1 MSHRQLHLL
10 SLMARRAR
18 GEVGQLSA
26 SIGELRSREMHQF
39 DMADRLGQLLQDTAQ
54 PASQPMTRGALSAA
68 HFMGHS
74 LMQHLQATRAQMALT
89 QEQRAVLEADLQF
102 HARRQS
108 VLDARAHETRRALL
122 EEREERSDSAMPH
135 RRKA

>member
-1 MSHRQLHLL
+1 MSPRQLHLL

-18 GEVGQLSA
+18 GEVGQISSSL
-26 SIGELRSREMHQF
+26 GELRNREMDQF
-39 DMADRLGQLLQDTAQ
+39 DMADRLGQLLRDTTL
-54 PASQPMTRGALSAA
+54 PASRPMTRGTLSTVQ
-68 HFMGHS
+68 FMGQT
-74 LMQHLQATRAQMALT
+74 LMQHLEETRAQMALT
-89 QEQRAVLEADLQF
+89 QEQRAALEADLQF

-122 EEREERSDSAMPH
+122 AAREDASDNTMPH